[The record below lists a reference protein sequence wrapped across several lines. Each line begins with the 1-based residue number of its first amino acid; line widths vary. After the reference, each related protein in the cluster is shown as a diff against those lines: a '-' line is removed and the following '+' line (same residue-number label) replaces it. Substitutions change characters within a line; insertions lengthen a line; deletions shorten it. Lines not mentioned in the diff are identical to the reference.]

1 MDGKMLRDDQWKHIE
16 PLCSGKASKREV
28 TGRDN
33 RRFADAV
40 LWIARTG
47 SPWRDLPQ
55 HFGAWHTAYMRFSRW
70 SKNGVWARM
79 AEHSSVTPIWSSC
92 LSTRPSC
99 ELPNTRP
106 APPKNGR
113 SSHRTQ
119 PEEPEHQDSCDGR
132 SL

>member
-79 AEHSSVTPIWSSC
+79 AEALKRDTDLEQLFVD
-92 LSTRPSC
+92 STIVRAPQHATGAPQKRAIKPSD
-99 ELPNTRP
+99 
-106 APPKNGR
+106 AAG
-113 SSHRTQ
+113 
-119 PEEPEHQDSCDGR
+119 GA
-132 SL
+132 